1 MTVYVDEITNCNPQ
15 QNKKWPYKKACHMT
29 ADSEE
34 ELHMFAAKLGLKR
47 AWFQN
52 KHRNP
57 VMWHYDLT
65 ESKRRLAVQLG
76 AKELTWREA
85 GKRINDAIRHNHGQD
100 DRLNIDVPS
109 QEKGACSHE

>member
-1 MTVYVDEITNCNPQ
+1 MTVYVDQLMGCLPT
-15 QNKKWPYKKACHMT
+15 KKWPYKKASHLT

-34 ELHMFAAKLGLKR
+34 ELHTFATKLGLQR

-57 VMWHYDLT
+57 VMWHYDIS

-85 GKRINDAIRHNHGQD
+85 AKRINDKLSNHGQD
-100 DRLNIDVPS
+100 DRLNIDVP
-109 QEKGACSHE
+109 QDKEA